1 MDLVTPDITW
11 DLRTTN
17 VDLVRGKISRLLRPF
32 KLTADPRRTYDARLF
47 GRQFSRTG
55 IAIIDYGQEVD
66 VEADPMQSFS
76 LIQIPIRGSFELQG
90 RGKSVVVRSNEA
102 HLMGPATPLRMRW
115 SPDCRLLV
123 LRLDDW
129 TTRRLV
135 AKCRVAAPAICSEE
149 DLGAVVAIDKGPGLS
164 LFRLVCLL
172 RDEAL
177 TNGSISSQHRFVSS
191 IESLLI
197 RLVVQAIEAG
207 SQSYMRTDGYSSGTD
222 LVSQAQAFMLAN
234 LARQISTAEVAEAC
248 GVSPRTLFS
257 GFQSALHMGP
267 KSWLIQRRLD
277 KVHEALSQ
285 ETAAVRTVT
294 EIALMWGFN
303 HLGRF
308 SNSYRRRFGEHP
320 SQTMRTNKRQLTEGG
335 RQ

>member
-1 MDLVTPDITW
+1 VNLVSPDIAW
-11 DLRTTN
+11 DLRTSN
-17 VDLVRGKISRLLRPF
+17 VDLVRCRISRLLRPF

-76 LIQIPIRGSFELQG
+76 LIQIPIRGSFELHG
-90 RGKSVVVRSNEA
+90 AGKSAVVKSNEA
-102 HLMGPATPLRMRW
+102 HLMGPVTPLRMHW

-135 AKCRVAAPAICSEE
+135 AKCRLTVPAIWSER
-149 DLGAVVAIDKGPGLS
+149 DLGVVLPIDKGPGLS
-164 LFRLVCLL
+164 LFRIVCLL

-177 TNGSISSQHRFVSS
+177 TNGSISNQHRFVSS
-191 IESLLI
+191 IEDLLVRLLTHSL
-197 RLVVQAIEAG
+197 EAG
-207 SQSYMRTDGYSSGTD
+207 TQSAADTGVPSSACG
-222 LVSQAQAFMLAN
+222 LVERAKAFMLAN
-234 LARQISTAEVAEAC
+234 LTHQISTADVAKAC
-248 GVSPRTLFS
+248 RVSTRTLFS
-257 GFQSALHMGP
+257 GFQRTLHKGP
-267 KSWLIQRRLD
+267 KTWLIEKRLD
-277 KVHEALSQ
+277 KVHETLCQ
-285 ETAAVRTVT
+285 EPATAGTVT

-308 SNSYRRRFGEHP
+308 SNSYRRRFGESP
-320 SQTMRTNKRQLTEGG
+320 SQTMRRHAC
-335 RQ
+335 R